1 MCRRVDLPEPEGPI
15 TAVKWPLGS
24 STDTPSNAS
33 TAVSPSPKR
42 RRRSLALTIGSEAFM
57 ARTLPSAADGRGAD
71 NPDGRYGQPHRARSY
86 HPHPHEADRHRSGQR
101 AAHRSARRAAP
112 RAGAPARRPTRAA
125 ALHAPQ
131 PDAHAQVPAPARAV
145 GALARVRQA
154 AAHRRHRLHRPG
166 RDAADRLARANRAR
180 PLVVARA
187 RHQAALPR
195 GRDLDRRQ
203 DGTRAEL
210 HDLGLPAR
218 VDRPRVRD
226 RRPRDVDRLRSR
238 RGGGGAPDP
247 PAGDLQARR
256 PGGQQRL
263 ARLRRVRAARGDHRR
278 QRDRGHQCRGHPRR
292 AGQRGGGGRSRPRGE
307 DARGAPAPALGVSSR
322 ERGLL
327 AQGPWEA
334 GSVRAR
340 WAEEPFD
347 AGAQAEAQADAA
359 IASLRERGSPTHD
372 GLGARLAAFEQ
383 DGGELALELEPA
395 RWALRLGDDALD
407 SISALCAV
415 RDSEGRWLAGR
426 RAPWVAT
433 WAGRWALG
441 AGGAV
446 DVGENP
452 ADTLARELHE
462 EWSVQPERLSVE
474 ALVRLPNGLVL
485 LVGMAHL
492 PTGAQV
498 QMDPEHGA
506 HAWWPPDPGNWPEEA
521 DQPDELLAAGDLHQQ
536 APGPRRPARDQRQP
550 AAAKQQR
557 CGGARLLRPAQRTL
571 ISARAAQP
579 SPPARETQPRRAVVA
594 RHRGDA
600 VGIRAAVAECVARTQ
615 AEAVGLARPPGE
627 PRGAADLVRANPPPA
642 RGDIGVAAEL
652 QRHPLQA
659 TAFAALAGAEAT
671 ARAANAVAS
680 ISA

>member
-1 MCRRVDLPEPEGPI
+1 
-15 TAVKWPLGS
+15 
-24 STDTPSNAS
+24 
-33 TAVSPSPKR
+33 
-42 RRRSLALTIGSEAFM
+42 
-57 ARTLPSAADGRGAD
+57 
-71 NPDGRYGQPHRARSY
+71 
-86 HPHPHEADRHRSGQR
+86 
-101 AAHRSARRAAP
+101 
-112 RAGAPARRPTRAA
+112 
-125 ALHAPQ
+125 
-131 PDAHAQVPAPARAV
+131 
-145 GALARVRQA
+145 
-154 AAHRRHRLHRPG
+154 
-166 RDAADRLARANRAR
+166 
-180 PLVVARA
+180 
-187 RHQAALPR
+187 
-195 GRDLDRRQ
+195 
-203 DGTRAEL
+203 
-210 HDLGLPAR
+210 
-218 VDRPRVRD
+218 
-226 RRPRDVDRLRSR
+226 
-238 RGGGGAPDP
+238 
-247 PAGDLQARR
+247 
-256 PGGQQRL
+256 
-263 ARLRRVRAARGDHRR
+263 
-278 QRDRGHQCRGHPRR
+278 
-292 AGQRGGGGRSRPRGE
+292 
-307 DARGAPAPALGVSSR
+307 VSSR

-498 QMDPEHGA
+498 QMDPEHDA

-521 DQPDELLAAGDLHQQ
+521 DQPLRLMAGM
-536 APGPRRPARDQRQP
+536 
-550 AAAKQQR
+550 
-557 CGGARLLRPAQRTL
+557 
-571 ISARAAQP
+571 
-579 SPPARETQPRRAVVA
+579 
-594 RHRGDA
+594 
-600 VGIRAAVAECVARTQ
+600 
-615 AEAVGLARPPGE
+615 
-627 PRGAADLVRANPPPA
+627 
-642 RGDIGVAAEL
+642 
-652 QRHPLQA
+652 
-659 TAFAALAGAEAT
+659 LAG
-671 ARAANAVAS
+671 
-680 ISA
+680 